1 VWVITE
7 PLSVEFMQRALAGG
21 LLVAV
26 LCAVTGT
33 WVVLRGMAFL
43 GEAMAHG
50 MLPGVAIAVVLG
62 LPGPAGAAVAAG
74 GMAAGIGLATR
85 RGGLSQDTAIGLLF
99 VGMLAL
105 GVVIVSAV
113 RTFPVDLSAI
123 LFGDILA
130 LQGSDLAAIGLIA
143 PVVIATFALSHRP
156 LTALSFDPR
165 IAQTLGLRP
174 RLAGAV
180 LLGGI
185 AVSIVASYRSV
196 GTLLVVG
203 LLVAPPAAAAPWARS
218 VSRMMLLAAAIGGI
232 SVLVGLLV
240 SWHASWAAGA
250 AIALTA
256 IAAFVGSVT
265 LHGWRER
272 RVGARFDYQE

>member
-1 VWVITE
+1 MITE

-21 LLVAV
+21 LLVGL
-26 LCAVTGT
+26 LCAVAGT

-50 MLPGVAIAVVLG
+50 MLPGVAAAVLLG
-62 LPGPAGAAVAAG
+62 LPGPAGAVVAAG
-74 GMAAGIGLATR
+74 GMAAGIGLATN
-85 RGGLSQDTAIGLLF
+85 RGRVSQDTAIGLLF

-113 RTFPVDLSAI
+113 RAFPVDLTDI

-130 LQGSDLAAIGLIA
+130 LQWSDIAVIGLIA
-143 PVVIATFALSHRP
+143 PVVMATFALAHRP
-156 LTALSFDPR
+156 LTALSFDSR
-165 IAQTLGLRP
+165 IAHTLGLRP

-185 AVSIVASYRSV
+185 AVSIVVSYQSV

-218 VSRMMLLAAAIGGI
+218 VGAMMLLAAGI
-232 SVLVGLLV
+232 AGTSVLVGLLV

-250 AIALTA
+250 SIALTA
-256 IAAFVGSVT
+256 IGAFVISAA
-265 LHGWRER
+265 LHAGGR
-272 RVGARFDYQE
+272 RSAAG

>member
-1 VWVITE
+1 MIAE
-7 PLSVEFMQRALAGG
+7 PLSVEFMQRALIGG

-50 MLPGVAIAVVLG
+50 MLPGVACAVLLG
-62 LPGPAGAAVAAG
+62 LPGPAGAVVAAG

-85 RGGLSQDTAIGLLF
+85 RGRMSQDTAIGLLF

-113 RTFPVDLSAI
+113 RAFPVDLSAI

-130 LQGSDLAAIGLIA
+130 LQWPDIAVIGLIA
-143 PVVIATFALSHRP
+143 PVVIATFTLAHRP

-165 IAQTLGLRP
+165 IAHTLGLRP
-174 RLAGAV
+174 RVAGAV

-185 AVSIVASYRSV
+185 AVAIVASYQSV

-218 VSRMMLLAAAIGGI
+218 VPMMMLLAAAIAGI
-232 SVLVGLLV
+232 SVLIGLLI

-250 AIALTA
+250 TIALTA
-256 IAAFVGSVT
+256 IAAFVLSAA
-265 LHGWRER
+265 LHGR
-272 RVGARFDYQE
+272 RARTADG

>member
-1 VWVITE
+1 MWVITE
-7 PLSVEFMQRALAGG
+7 PMSVEFMQRALCGG
-21 LLVAV
+21 LVVAA

-50 MLPGVAIAVVLG
+50 MLPGVAAAVLLG
-62 LPGPAGAAVAAG
+62 LPGPAGAMVAAG
-74 GMAAGIGLATR
+74 GMAAGIGVATR
-85 RGGLSQDTAIGLLF
+85 RGRVSQDTAIGLLF
-99 VGMLAL
+99 VAMLAL
-105 GVVIVSAV
+105 GVIIVSAV
-113 RTFPVDLSAI
+113 RAFPVDLSGI

-130 LQGSDLAAIGLIA
+130 LHWTDVAVTALVAAATIGVLALA
-143 PVVIATFALSHRP
+143 HRP

-165 IAQTLGLRP
+165 IAHTLGLRP
-174 RLAGAV
+174 RTADAV
-180 LLGGI
+180 LLGSL
-185 AVSIVASYRSV
+185 AVAIVASYQSV

-203 LLVAPPAAAAPWARS
+203 LMVAPPAAAAAWARS
-218 VSRMMLLAAAIGGI
+218 VATMMLLATAIAGI

-256 IAAFVGSVT
+256 IAAFAVSAG
-265 LHGWRER
+265 LRAARDR
-272 RVGARFDYQE
+272 RRRR

>member
-1 VWVITE
+1 MWVIAE
-7 PLSVEFMQRALAGG
+7 PLSVEFMQRALCGG
-21 LLVAV
+21 LIVAV

-50 MLPGVAIAVVLG
+50 LLPGVAVAVLLG
-62 LPGPAGAAVAAG
+62 LPGPAGAVVAAG
-74 GMAAGIGLATR
+74 GMATGIGLATR
-85 RGGLSQDTAIGLLF
+85 RGRVSQDTAIGLLF
-99 VGMLAL
+99 VAMLAI
-105 GVVIVSAV
+105 GVVVVSSV
-113 RTFPVDLSAI
+113 RAFPVDLTDI

-130 LQGSDLAAIGLIA
+130 LHWSGIAVMAVIA
-143 PVVIATFALSHRP
+143 PAVIGIFALAHRP

-165 IAQTLGLRP
+165 IAHTLGLRP
-174 RLAGAV
+174 RPAGMV
-180 LLGGI
+180 LLGGL
-185 AVSIVASYRSV
+185 AVSIVASYQSV

-218 VSRMMLLAAAIGGI
+218 VRSMMLLAAGIAGI

-250 AIALTA
+250 SIALAA
-256 IAAFVGSVT
+256 IGAFVLSAALST
-265 LHGWRER
+265 AR
-272 RVGARFDYQE
+272 RGAATD